1 MGTFNKIGVIGAMDV
16 EVDGLKNLMTDV
28 TVERVSNVDFY
39 SGKICGKDVV
49 VARCGIGKVFAAI
62 CAEAM
67 ILKYGVDAL
76 INTGVAG
83 TVSKAR
89 IKDVIVAD
97 SVVQYDMDT
106 SAFGDPIGMISGIN
120 VTYFETDTRL
130 SSAAKSVADKLGYT
144 AYNGI
149 VATGDRFVDDKEFKN
164 YLKESFNASCVE
176 MEGGAIG
183 HTAYVNGV
191 PFLVLR
197 TISDGDG
204 ATEDYN
210 AFVTDAA
217 NRSVKLIFECIKE
230 L

>member
-1 MGTFNKIGVIGAMDV
+1 MRTFNKIGVIGAMDV

-28 TVERVSNVDFY
+28 TVERISNVDFY

-106 SAFGDPIGMISGIN
+106 SAFGDPVGMISGIN
-120 VTYFETDTRL
+120 VTYFETDAHL
-130 SSAAKSVADKLGYT
+130 SSAAKNAADKLGYT
-144 AYNGI
+144 AYNGT

-164 YLKESFNASCVE
+164 YLRESFNASCVE

-217 NRSVKLIFECIKE
+217 DRSVKLIFECIKE